1 MYERLETVDATVARA
16 RLGDLLA
23 RARYGGWR
31 FVIEQ
36 RGNPAAVVIGYAEYR
51 ALVERLEDL
60 QDVRDMVESEGEPTR
75 PLSEHLAER
84 GHSGA
89 GV

>member
-1 MYERLETVDATVARA
+1 MHERSETVDATVARA

-36 RGNPAAVVIGYAEYR
+36 RGNPAAVVIGYQEYR

-60 QDVRDMVESEGEPTR
+60 QDVRDMVETEGEPTR
-75 PLSEHLAER
+75 PLSEYLAER
-84 GHSGA
+84 GQSGA